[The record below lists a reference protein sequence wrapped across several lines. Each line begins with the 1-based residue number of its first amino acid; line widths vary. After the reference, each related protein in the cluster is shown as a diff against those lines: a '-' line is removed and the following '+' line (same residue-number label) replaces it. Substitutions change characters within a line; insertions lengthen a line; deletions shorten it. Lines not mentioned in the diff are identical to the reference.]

1 MKIGFDA
8 KRIFFNRSGLGN
20 YSRGTVDA
28 LAAYY
33 PDNEYVLFS
42 PKPGNPAGYRVPDGI
57 GTVYPRSGWNRRLS
71 SLWRSYNMAGSLRR
85 AEVELYH
92 GLSNELPMDIRR
104 SGARSVLT
112 MHDIIF
118 VRFPEL
124 YKPLDRWLYTRK
136 YRSSCFRADR
146 IIAISRQTMDDLV
159 NVWQVPEAKIDVV
172 YQGCD
177 PMFCAAAD
185 EEKKRSVRERYALPE
200 HYILSV
206 GTIEER
212 KNLLLTVRAMAEG
225 GVEGELVACGRAT
238 PYADEIKRY
247 AERHGIARRL
257 HFIHNLRFEDLPA
270 VYQMADVMVYAS
282 LYEGFGIPILEGLN
296 SGVPVITSEGGVFP
310 ETGGDACYYVDPRS
324 PEGMVVALRETLGNT
339 ALREAMI
346 RKGRE
351 YALRFRE
358 EEVAK
363 NLMAVYRKVL

>member
-1 MKIGFDA
+1 
-8 KRIFFNRSGLGN
+8 
-20 YSRGTVDA
+20 
-28 LAAYY
+28 
-33 PDNEYVLFS
+33 
-42 PKPGNPAGYRVPDGI
+42 
-57 GTVYPRSGWNRRLS
+57 
-71 SLWRSYNMAGSLRR
+71 
-85 AEVELYH
+85 
-92 GLSNELPMDIRR
+92 
-104 SGARSVLT
+104 
-112 MHDIIF
+112 
-118 VRFPEL
+118 
-124 YKPLDRWLYTRK
+124 
-136 YRSSCFRADR
+136 
-146 IIAISRQTMDDLV
+146 
-159 NVWQVPEAKIDVV
+159 
-172 YQGCD
+172 
-177 PMFCAAAD
+177 MFCAAAD